1 MPHRGPASPNSMA
14 KVPMA
19 NETKAVNLMPTP
31 ENFAR
36 TGISGLDSIL
46 EGGIPRSNVTL
57 VEGAIGTGKTTM
69 GVEFVY
75 RGASEFDEPGLI
87 VLFEVSPEKVVRA
100 AAQLGWDLP
109 ALERQGRV
117 KIVYTTRQVFR
128 QELQQ
133 ADSLLLQEA
142 AQMGAARLFVD
153 GVVGVIDGGGDGQE
167 PREAFHVLVDGLQ
180 RDRLT
185 AMLAVEATAL
195 TQDRLPVL
203 EESIADTVIRL
214 RMEDVQRA
222 TTRSIEIIKSRGH
235 SYQMGRHSFRI
246 VTGRGIEVYRRVQ
259 APRAASRDR
268 AAAFDPSTRATTG
281 VPGLDEVVNGG
292 YFLGSTTVVAGI
304 SGVGKSVMALQY
316 IAEGARLGEP
326 SLMLTLDEQVPQV
339 LRNAKSI
346 GIDLQAH
353 IDRGVVQLYYD
364 PPQEIEVDHHF
375 HTIEQ
380 IVKDFRPRRAV
391 LDSISTYGSSL
402 GTQGRL
408 FRDFFHALVA
418 LMKEYQVAAVYN
430 HENPE
435 MLGMSS
441 MMGAFGMSSL
451 VDNIILMNWIELGDT
466 FRLGLTVAKM
476 RANPT
481 VRETH
486 ECEITDGQGMRVLP
500 RRLPLAAPT
509 AMAPFSSFGGLISRA
524 PERHTHGTEPGEVTG
539 GQ

>member
-1 MPHRGPASPNSMA
+1 
-14 KVPMA
+14 V
-19 NETKAVNLMPTP
+19 
-31 ENFAR
+31 
-36 TGISGLDSIL
+36 
-46 EGGIPRSNVTL
+46 L
-57 VEGAIGTGKTTM
+57 VE
-69 GVEFVY
+69 
-75 RGASEFDEPGLI
+75 
-87 VLFEVSPEKVVRA
+87 
-100 AAQLGWDLP
+100 
-109 ALERQGRV
+109 
-117 KIVYTTRQVFR
+117 
-128 QELQQ
+128 
-133 ADSLLLQEA
+133 
-142 AQMGAARLFVD
+142 
-153 GVVGVIDGGGDGQE
+153 
-167 PREAFHVLVDGLQ
+167 GLQ

-195 TQDRLPVL
+195 NQGRLPVL

-214 RMEDVQRA
+214 RMEEVQRA
-222 TTRSIEIIKSRGH
+222 TIRSIEIIKSRGH
-235 SYQMGRHSFRI
+235 SYHMGRHSFCI

-259 APRAASRDR
+259 SPRAASRDR
-268 AAAFDPSTRATTG
+268 AAAFDPSSRVTTG

-316 IAEGARLGEP
+316 MAEGARLGEP

-346 GIDLQAH
+346 GIDLQTH

-364 PPQEIEVDHHF
+364 PPQEIEVDRHF
-375 HTIEQ
+375 HNIEQ
-380 IVKDFRPRRAV
+380 IVKEFRPRRAV

-481 VRETH
+481 VRKTH

-500 RRLPLAAPT
+500 RHLPLAAP

-524 PERHTHGTEPGEVTG
+524 PERHAHGTEPGEVTG
-539 GQ
+539 GE

>member
-1 MPHRGPASPNSMA
+1 MAHRAPASPKSMA
-14 KVPMA
+14 KFPMA
-19 NETKAVNLMPTP
+19 NETKVVNLMPTP
-31 ENFAR
+31 DNFAR

-75 RGASEFDEPGLI
+75 RGASEFNEPGII
-87 VLFEVSPEKVVRA
+87 VLFEVSPEKVVRD
-100 AAQLGWDLP
+100 AAQLGWDLT

-117 KIVYTTRQVFR
+117 KIVFTTRQVLR

-142 AQMGAARLFVD
+142 AAMGAARLFVD
-153 GVVGVIDGGGDGQE
+153 GVAGVIDGGGDGQE
-167 PREAFHVLVDGLQ
+167 PREAFHVLVEGLQ

-195 TQDRLPVL
+195 TQDRQPVL

-214 RMEDVQRA
+214 RMEEVQRA

-268 AAAFDPSTRATTG
+268 AAAFDPSSRATTG

-304 SGVGKSVMALQY
+304 SGVGKSVMALQS

-326 SLMLTLDEQVPQV
+326 SLMLTLDEQIPQV

-346 GIDLQAH
+346 GIDLQTH
-353 IDRGVVQLYYD
+353 IGRGVVHLYYD

-402 GTQGRL
+402 GTEGRL

-451 VDNIILMNWIELGDT
+451 VDNIISIQFIKMMLSTSELIPNAPIMDDKIG
-466 FRLGLTVAKM
+466 
-476 RANPT
+476 RAH
-481 VRETH
+481 V
-486 ECEITDGQGMRVLP
+486 
-500 RRLPLAAPT
+500 
-509 AMAPFSSFGGLISRA
+509 
-524 PERHTHGTEPGEVTG
+524 
-539 GQ
+539 

>member
-87 VLFEVSPEKVVRA
+87 VLFEVSPEKVVRD

-167 PREAFHVLVDGLQ
+167 PREAFHVLVEGLQ

-214 RMEDVQRA
+214 RMEEVQRA

-235 SYQMGRHSFRI
+235 SYQMGRHTFRI